1 MFGKRKEGRVLKKID
16 PIISLTP
23 YLMPMRCDAQVMLDL
38 KADYATLARYITE
51 KGAQGQK
58 ITFTEL
64 IIAAYVRVVAELP
77 EVNRFIINKRI
88 YSRTELT
95 VSFALLMDT
104 DTPGAIEENTVKCH
118 FDLHDTIFDVSER
131 VKKMITANR
140 RQEADNFTLVLA
152 RFLTKPWLATPIVA
166 LVRFLDRYGLMPE
179 AIREASP
186 FHTSMFLT
194 NMASIGMPAVKHHI
208 YNFGTTSQFI
218 AIGSVE
224 RTVVP
229 GPDGKPLRK
238 RTLPLGIVADE
249 RICAGA
255 VYAKMVGRF
264 NELMANPALLE
275 VPPEEVHF
283 EENNEY
289 DINGRI
295 TKRSRKKQQKKQQS
309 GVTA

>member
-1 MFGKRKEGRVLKKID
+1 MFGRRRDGRVLKNID

-38 KADYATLARYITE
+38 KVDYEKLARYITE
-51 KGAQGQK
+51 KNAEGYK

-64 IIAAYVRVVAELP
+64 VIAAYVRVVSGLP

-88 YSRTELT
+88 YARTELT
-95 VSFALLMDT
+95 ASFALLMDT
-104 DTPGAIEENTVKCH
+104 ADPDAIEENTVKCH
-118 FDLHDTIFDVSER
+118 FDPHDTIFDVSAR
-131 VKKMITANR
+131 VKKMINENR

-152 RFLTKPWLATPIVA
+152 RFLIKSILAVPIVA

-208 YNFGTTSQFI
+208 YNFGNTSQFI
-218 AIGSVE
+218 SIGCVE
-224 RTVVP
+224 RTTVP
-229 GPDGKPLRK
+229 GPDGKPQRK
-238 RTLPLGIVADE
+238 RMLPLGIVADE

-255 VYAKMVGRF
+255 VYAKMVARF
-264 NELMANPALLE
+264 NELMNNPALLE
-275 VPPEEVHF
+275 VPPESVQF
-283 EENNEY
+283 EEGLEY
-289 DINGRI
+289 DEKGLI
-295 TKRSRKKQQKKQQS
+295 KRRKTQKQQPS
-309 GVTA
+309 VSA